1 MTEAL
6 LSASATD
13 TGRVREHNED
23 SLASAAE
30 IGLYVLADGMGGYS
44 AGEVASGIA
53 VNTTVAMTREAFKF
67 ANLEAVDHLTRLSR
81 PAIILRDA
89 VQRANKLIH
98 QTSATQPQCQG
109 MGTTIVAAL
118 FYDNTLLTAHV
129 GDSRLYRVRG
139 DQLEQMT
146 ADHSLLAELVARGM
160 CTEEEAKSSN
170 NKNYV
175 TRALGIDPSVDVTV
189 GEYAVEV
196 GDFYLL
202 CSDGL
207 TDMLEHDEIYM
218 TINRFQDNPAMIA
231 QKLVARANDYGGK
244 DNVSVIGV
252 LVAAPFPA
260 HKHWITRLRNWLQ
273 HITSKG

>member
-1 MTEAL
+1 MKEAL

-98 QTSATQPQCQG
+98 QTAATQPQCQG

-231 QKLVARANDYGGK
+231 QQLVARANDYGGK